1 MNTLTSWFHN
11 KFSLFTG
18 FITNFHFSHL
28 GFKKNSENRILGG
41 KLKQTL
47 GKKKD
52 CHLVYFWSLGNLRFF
67 WFHFVNLA
75 IFWQKYIPKIYRFW
89 QTFLKFW
96 NLWVFFPKD
105 FKLWELFFGFFFFL
119 QWKIH
124 INFFEH
130 FCMKLSRLKWNF
142 TVFMKLF
149 YVFRQFHLFFSLFF
163 A

>member
-1 MNTLTSWFHN
+1 MQGNQSWDEDGQ
-11 KFSLFTG
+11 SLQKA
-18 FITNFHFSHL
+18 N
-28 GFKKNSENRILGG
+28 
-41 KLKQTL
+41 LKGIEQECGQSRADML
-47 GKKKD
+47 ARERLWEKKKD
-52 CHLVYFWSLGNLRFF
+52 SHLRYFWSLGNLRFF
-67 WFHFVNLA
+67 WFHFANLA

-96 NLWVFFPKD
+96 NLWVFFPIN
-105 FKLWELFFGFFFFL
+105 FKLWELFFGFFFVL

-130 FCMKLSRLKWNF
+130 FFMKLLRLKWNF
-142 TVFMKLF
+142 TVFMELF